1 MKAFFK
7 QALIPTI
14 ILIGMALC
22 TISSSLLYWENLVIT
37 SHPSD
42 INGEENVDIEE
53 EPLYSMPL
61 FDTYD
66 SGGVSLSDFMSR
78 EGVLEDLISINNDL
92 NSNKKFIYYQISEP
106 TVYYVGEYK
115 GNRNTIVGGEEYR
128 NQLDNSGDKITS
140 LNTLELSF
148 DGYQRI
154 WKPLKEGCSFSQED
168 FNLTYENKI
177 PVIVGHDYNGFLSVG
192 DEFYVQYY
200 MEPIKVEVIGIL
212 EEDAE
217 LHLPSLSMMIDG
229 YMIFPNVEIVKER
242 NDLYFHNTIMMLEKN
257 EGYIGVR
264 HLEDF
269 PAVINE
275 ISEIS
280 DTYNFS
286 YNVDTIKDKYKY
298 IKEHESC
305 PENVEIIENED
316 NSEIEVHNRLTS
328 FQKNLLIMLL
338 VLGTAIV
345 LYGLFLWCK
354 CIKKSSCFEERVV
367 VYKTKRILEIVTTV
381 TIVYFLTYITTLKLL
396 ENLYDEQFF
405 KESLYYP
412 QGIMRLILVLI
423 LISVSVLT
431 CKIVDKKVKEDKN
444 D

>member
-154 WKPLKEGCSFSQED
+154 WKPLKEGCSFS
-168 FNLTYENKI
+168 
-177 PVIVGHDYNGFLSVG
+177 
-192 DEFYVQYY
+192 
-200 MEPIKVEVIGIL
+200 
-212 EEDAE
+212 
-217 LHLPSLSMMIDG
+217 
-229 YMIFPNVEIVKER
+229 
-242 NDLYFHNTIMMLEKN
+242 
-257 EGYIGVR
+257 
-264 HLEDF
+264 
-269 PAVINE
+269 
-275 ISEIS
+275 
-280 DTYNFS
+280 
-286 YNVDTIKDKYKY
+286 
-298 IKEHESC
+298 
-305 PENVEIIENED
+305 
-316 NSEIEVHNRLTS
+316 
-328 FQKNLLIMLL
+328 
-338 VLGTAIV
+338 
-345 LYGLFLWCK
+345 
-354 CIKKSSCFEERVV
+354 
-367 VYKTKRILEIVTTV
+367 
-381 TIVYFLTYITTLKLL
+381 
-396 ENLYDEQFF
+396 
-405 KESLYYP
+405 
-412 QGIMRLILVLI
+412 
-423 LISVSVLT
+423 
-431 CKIVDKKVKEDKN
+431 
-444 D
+444 